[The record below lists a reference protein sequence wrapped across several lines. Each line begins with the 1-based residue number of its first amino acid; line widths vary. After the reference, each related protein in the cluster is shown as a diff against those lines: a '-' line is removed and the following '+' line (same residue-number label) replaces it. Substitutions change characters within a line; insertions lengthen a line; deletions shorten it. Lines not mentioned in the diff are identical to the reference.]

1 MMPRDV
7 SAYTACARRAAFSWQ
22 PSVPQELL
30 PLPTIGMEP
39 AAAAASSGEAHATIS
54 PLVSLARELLIDI
67 ERHDLDFAEGTPF
80 PIDNGI
86 DADRALPPAL
96 PSPPR
101 PTRHSSAALE
111 QLDAV
116 NEM

>member
-1 MMPRDV
+1 
-7 SAYTACARRAAFSWQ
+7 
-22 PSVPQELL
+22 
-30 PLPTIGMEP
+30 MEP

-67 ERHDLDFAEGTPF
+67 ERHDLEFAEGTPF
-80 PIDNGI
+80 PIDNGV
-86 DADRALPPAL
+86 DADRALPTAL
-96 PSPPR
+96 PSPPT

-116 NEM
+116 NERWARLLPQDPRIATVR